1 MEKTQY
7 DKEQDLLFQ
16 YGQMKELLR
25 FWGNIVDS
33 RIPEILQKNAEF
45 NFDSIQIFPKFRLKS
60 DSSLIGKYIKNKEI
74 SASSKPLLRIE
85 DKIGTR
91 IVVTSLRDIL
101 FVKDTIFGD
110 KEIWETPRVSR
121 NIDKNLELNPKEFDY
136 NALHLTLM
144 PSVSIKEFSNKSKTE
159 REYYTC
165 EIQIRSLLQHAFAE
179 VAHDTVYKGPYS
191 SNSKLVR
198 LMSKAEALMEVT
210 DEYFCNAYNLMGIDY
225 EITFLNRLTE
235 LASVEFEHKFDKKV
249 IDQALTKDIF
259 EKLEVKKVN
268 FDDIQ
273 TVLILEK
280 KSIVKLLRNIKSYIG
295 KQPIV
300 LLLAYFIYTDRLE
313 LKEKWDFDELILKE
327 MFQRLGYSFGKI

>member
-16 YGQMKELLR
+16 YDQMKELLC
-25 FWGNIVDS
+25 FWGNIVDL
-33 RIPEILQKNAEF
+33 RLLEILKINIDF

-60 DSSLIGKYIKNKEI
+60 DSSLIGKYIKNREI
-74 SASSKPLLRIE
+74 SASSKPLSRIE

-91 IVVTSLRDIL
+91 IVVTSLREIPFIKDI
-101 FVKDTIFGD
+101 IFED
-110 KEIWETPRVSR
+110 KELWEIPRVSR
-121 NIDKNLELNPKEFDY
+121 NIDKNLDSNPKEFDY

-144 PSVSIKEFSNKSKTE
+144 PSINVKEFSNKSKAE

-210 DEYFCNAYNLMGIDY
+210 DEYFCSAYNLMGTDY

-235 LASVEFEHKFDKKV
+235 LASVEFGHKFDKKT

-273 TVLILEK
+273 TILISEK
-280 KSIVKLLRNIKSYIG
+280 KGIIRLLQNMKSYIG

-313 LKEKWDFDELILKE
+313 LKEKWDFDELVLKE